1 MSHEPVSRSM
11 AKKRTDPLQAQS
23 RVAIDATNDVIDAG
37 TTAST
42 TTSKH
47 TTVSRMDN
55 VQIKPTAFDPWQL
68 TQQFQ
73 ESKLATGEFGATASF
88 VGTMRD
94 FNENDDVKAMTLEHY
109 PGMTESQLQ
118 AIINDAQQQWP
129 LLESLIVHRVGNIA
143 PGDPIVLVVCW
154 SAHRAAAFDACR
166 FLMEALK
173 SRAPFWKKETLADNS
188 QRWVEKNTDGHSPA
202 QK

>member
-1 MSHEPVSRSM
+1 MNRGPVSRSL
-11 AKKRTDPLQAQS
+11 AKKRNDPSLAQT
-23 RVAIDATNDVIDAG
+23 RVAIDNADSNSPAADKN
-37 TTAST
+37 TAPEPT
-42 TTSKH
+42 
-47 TTVSRMDN
+47 DN
-55 VQIKPTAFDPWQL
+55 VQIRPGPFDPWQL

-73 ESKLATGEFGATASF
+73 ESRLTSGEFGATASF

-94 FNENDDVKAMTLEHY
+94 FNENDDVQAMTLEHY

-118 AIINDAQQQWP
+118 AIIDDAQQQWP
-129 LLESLIVHRVGNIA
+129 LLQSLIVHRVGDIT

-173 SRAPFWKKETLADNS
+173 SRAPFWKKETLTDNS

-202 QK
+202 AN